1 MKTPFDRPTFNLPPP
16 NLHRKTKIVC
26 TVGPACR
33 SEAIFEQMI
42 LAGANV
48 FRLNFSHGSHAEHGE
63 SFDRIRSVS
72 QRLGI
77 PVAILQDLSG
87 PKIRITTLASETAS
101 ITDGASVTLK
111 AAKPGDK
118 SDGATIFVEGLNP
131 SAFCKPGHLVL
142 LADGILALEVTAVD
156 RDSVT
161 AKVTK
166 GGKLRSKVGIAFP
179 DGNIDL
185 PAATPKDFEDLA
197 FGIEKGVDYAAVSF
211 VNNARDM
218 LMLREAILRDGGDV
232 RLIAKIERRSALN
245 NIEEISQVSDGLMVA
260 RGDLGLE
267 LALETLPNV
276 QRQLIEHG
284 NFIGIPVIV
293 ATQMM
298 HSMITATRPTR
309 AEVSDIAGAVMSGA
323 DAVMLSEETAIGEHP
338 VECVKYIDKIVR
350 EAERSFTFDEF
361 KPRLRDADRH
371 TVPDSVA
378 FAACAAAN
386 KINAK
391 AIIACTETGTSAR
404 LVAKY
409 RPQQPLYGVSRIAA
423 TVRRMALYWGIVPTL
438 VGQSSSHDGELT
450 EGLRAAKDSL
460 KLKNGEKTVI
470 IGGQSVGRPG
480 STSILEIREVRE

>member
-1 MKTPFDRPTFNLPPP
+1 MKTPFDLPP
-16 NLHRKTKIVC
+16 LAFHRKTKIVC

-33 SEAIFEQMI
+33 SEEVLERMI
-42 LAGANV
+42 RAGTNV

-63 SFDRIRSVS
+63 SMDRIRAVS
-72 QRLGI
+72 SKLGT

-87 PKIRITTLASETAS
+87 PKIRITVLASEATS
-101 ITDGASVTLK
+101 IADGATVILK
-111 AAKPGDK
+111 ASTNGEQ
-118 SDGATIFVEGLNP
+118 SDEKTIFVEGLDP
-131 SAFCKPGHLVL
+131 STFCKPGHPVL
-142 LADGILALEVTAVD
+142 LADGILGLSVV
-156 RDSVT
+156 SVT
-161 AKVTK
+161 KGSVTTTVTK
-166 GGKLRSKVGIAFP
+166 GGKLRSRVGIAFP
-179 DGNIDL
+179 EGNIDL
-185 PAATPKDFEDLA
+185 AAATPKDFEDLA

-232 RLIAKIERRSALN
+232 RLIAKIERRSALK
-245 NIEEISQVSDGLMVA
+245 NIEEISKVSDGLMVA

-267 LALETLPNV
+267 LPLETLPNV

-284 NFIGIPVIV
+284 NFVGIPVIV
-293 ATQMM
+293 ATHMM

-338 VECVKYIDKIVR
+338 VECVAYIDKIVR
-350 EAERSFTFDEF
+350 ESERSFTFDEF
-361 KPRLRDADRH
+361 RPRLRDADRH

-391 AIIACTETGTSAR
+391 AIVACTETGTSAR

-438 VGQSSSHDGELT
+438 VEQSSSHDGELV
-450 EGLRAAKDSL
+450 EGLRAVKESL
-460 KLKNGEKTVI
+460 KLKPGQKTVI

-480 STSILEIREVRE
+480 STSILEIREVTE

>member
-1 MKTPFDRPTFNLPPP
+1 MKTPFDLRPAAA
-16 NLHRKTKIVC
+16 HRKTKIVC
-26 TVGPACR
+26 TVGPACGSDDVIER
-33 SEAIFEQMI
+33 MI

-63 SFDRIRSVS
+63 NFDRIRRISDK
-72 QRLGI
+72 LDM

-87 PKIRITTLASETAS
+87 PKIRITVLSAETAS
-101 ITDGASVTLK
+101 IADGNEVTLK
-111 AAKPGDK
+111 AASKGDK
-118 SDGATIFVEGLNP
+118 SDGTTIYVEGLNP
-131 SAFCKPGHLVL
+131 SDFCKPGHQVL
-142 LADGILALEVTAVD
+142 LADGILTLEVIAVSSD
-156 RDSVT
+156 AVT
-161 AKVTK
+161 ARVTK
-166 GGKLRSKVGIAFP
+166 GGKLRSRVGIAFP
-179 DGNIDL
+179 EGNIDL

-197 FGIEKGVDYAAVSF
+197 FGVQKGVDYAAVSF

-245 NIEEISQVSDGLMVA
+245 NIEEISNVSDGLMVA

-267 LALETLPNV
+267 LPLETLPNV

-338 VECVKYIDKIVR
+338 VECVEYIDKIVR

-361 KPRLRDADRH
+361 KFRLRDADRH
-371 TVPDSVA
+371 TVTDSVA

-386 KINAK
+386 KIDAK
-391 AIIACTETGTSAR
+391 AIVACTETGTSAR
-404 LVAKY
+404 LIAKY
-409 RPQQPLYGVSRIAA
+409 RPQQPLYGVSRSSA

-438 VGQSSSHDGELT
+438 VGQSESHDGELV
-450 EGLRAAKDSL
+450 EGLRAAKESL
-460 KLKNGEKTVI
+460 ALKAGDKAII

-480 STSILEIREVRE
+480 STSIMEIREVR

>member
-1 MKTPFDRPTFNLPPP
+1 MKTPFDLRPAA
-16 NLHRKTKIVC
+16 LHRKTKIVC

-33 SEAIFEQMI
+33 SEAVIERMI

-63 SFDRIRSVS
+63 NFDRIRAVS
-72 QRLGI
+72 AKLGI

-87 PKIRITTLASETAS
+87 PKIRITTLASEVCAIVDGTSVELRTA
-101 ITDGASVTLK
+101 TAGE
-111 AAKPGDK
+111 K
-118 SDGATIFVEGLNP
+118 SDDKTIYIEGLRP
-131 SAFCKPGHLVL
+131 AEFCKPGHQVL
-142 LADGILALEVTAVD
+142 LADGILTLEVTAVAKD
-156 RDSVT
+156 VVT
-161 AKVTK
+161 ARVTK

-179 DGNIDL
+179 EGNIDL

-197 FGIEKGVDYAAVSF
+197 FGVEKGVDYAAVSF

-232 RLIAKIERRSALN
+232 KLVAKIERRSALT
-245 NIEEISQVSDGLMVA
+245 NIEEISSVSDGLMVA

-267 LALETLPNV
+267 LPLETLPNV

-284 NFIGIPVIV
+284 NFVGIPVIV

-361 KPRLRDADRH
+361 KFRLRDADRH

-409 RPQQPLYGVSRIAA
+409 RPQQPLYGVSRIAS

-438 VGQSSSHDGELT
+438 VGQSSSHDGELI

-460 KLKNGEKTVI
+460 KLKVGDKTII